1 MVKSFLQKER
11 DKMFKEIT
19 KQYQHEGYSLKEA
32 RDYAKKDT
40 NDVMSDKET
49 FIDNYVKDM
58 WGEEDDA

>member
-1 MVKSFLQKER
+1 
-11 DKMFKEIT
+11 MFKEIT

-32 RDYAKKDT
+32 RYYAKKDT